1 MALKDWSIGKIVGVM
16 FGGFFV
22 VLIITLIA
30 VNVVKKQRATSTSSL
45 VNVVPSEPMTAQPMN
60 VPSRVGT
67 ASRSRNDGLLDDQ
80 LRQFSDKLDALQQQL
95 DQQGQKTQQ
104 NNQAIMQNFST
115 IQGGV
120 NALADRVSALEHPS
134 VGPVEIVKPAEKP
147 RVSETKRLARTAKS
161 IPRRTGYQA
170 EAVVSKRAWLRVNG
184 VEATRSVGEDL
195 PQASEPARIE
205 AMSADSGIYVVPGK
219 SH

>member
-22 VLIITLIA
+22 VLVITVIA
-30 VNVVKKQRATSTSSL
+30 VNVIKKQRATSTSTL
-45 VNVVPSEPMTAQPMN
+45 VNVVPSESAMN
-60 VPSRVGT
+60 VPSRTGAV
-67 ASRSRNDGLLDDQ
+67 SRSRNDGLLDDQ
-80 LRQFSDKLDALQQQL
+80 LRQLSDKLDALQQQL

-104 NNQAIMQNFST
+104 NNQSIMQNFNT

-120 NALADRVSALEHPS
+120 KALADRVSALEHPS
-134 VGPVEIVKPAEKP
+134 AGPVEIVKPVEKP
-147 RVSETKRLARTAKS
+147 RVSETKRMARTAKS
-161 IPRRTGYQA
+161 VPRRSGYQT

-184 VEATRSVGEDL
+184 VETTRSVGEDL